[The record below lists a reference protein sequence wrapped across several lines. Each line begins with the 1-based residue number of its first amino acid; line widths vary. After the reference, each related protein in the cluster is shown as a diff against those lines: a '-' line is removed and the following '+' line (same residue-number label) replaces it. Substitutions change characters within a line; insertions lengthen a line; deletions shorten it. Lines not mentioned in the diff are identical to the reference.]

1 MFHLYNFQFA
11 KKGAPQAN
19 IRTTANL
26 IVTIAEIITKI
37 RPCNILHYF
46 TAVKND
52 DFQMKN
58 CDIMFSYLCT
68 KLRFSEA
75 VLTSTHNLCFEA
87 KLRKRCIPL

>member
-11 KKGAPQAN
+11 KEVAPQAN

-26 IVTIAEIITKI
+26 IVTIAEIITKT

-58 CDIMFSYLCT
+58 CDIFLIFAEYIDFGYT
-68 KLRFSEA
+68 LRTASVRRF
-75 VLTSTHNLCFEA
+75 
-87 KLRKRCIPL
+87 